1 MNQYIFI
8 DLERLTEKGPILYQV
23 STNTVN
29 SAIQTYSKVNNFPL
43 KEMMEAAENNTL
55 YLYWVCFQGSTQG
68 ALTQMD
74 LVDYLQ
80 NLDLEIFL
88 EDPYKYITHLLENT
102 RILLDGEPKIQDP
115 NFLEYEIT
123 FTFFNYL
130 LSYLL
135 YHIPQKD
142 NNHLIIRYYP
152 FANILYIPEYDK
164 EPKPDSPNL
173 SRVYSLQYNSSI
185 TIHILIYKN

>member
-1 MNQYIFI
+1 MNQHIFI
-8 DLERLTEKGPILYQV
+8 DLRSLTEEGPIPYQV
-23 STNTVN
+23 SADTVN

-55 YLYWVCFQGSTQG
+55 YLYGIYYRPQGL
-68 ALTQMD
+68 LTQID
-74 LVDYLQ
+74 LVDHLQ

-88 EDPYKYITHLLENT
+88 EDPYKYITHLLENA
-102 RILLDGEPKIQDP
+102 RILLDGEPKIGDS
-115 NFLEYEIT
+115 NSLESEIT
-123 FTFFNYL
+123 STFFNYL

-135 YHIPQKD
+135 YHNPQKD

-152 FANILYIPEYDK
+152 STNTLYVPEYDK
-164 EPKPDSPNL
+164 EPKENL
-173 SRVYSLQYNSSI
+173 DHVNRVYSLQYNSYI